1 MAQPQH
7 IQLVQHEASTSRKR
21 RWWLLLLLLL
31 LLIGWA
37 VWPNGRLAKAKEL
50 QDQLFSDASQALSPE
65 ERREK
70 FGQLRELT
78 GQLSESHR
86 RELQQNMMKQRQADL
101 ERYTQLSP
109 AEKKQRLDRDINRQ
123 EQSRQ
128 RMQQNPRSSSGGPPS
143 AGAAGQ
149 GRSSTPEDRERRRQQ
164 RLDRTTPEYRELTD
178 QYRRD
183 LELRRRER
191 GLAPSPTRPA
201 R

>member
-7 IQLVQHEASTSRKR
+7 IQFVQYESSSSRKR

-37 VWPNGRLAKAKEL
+37 IWPNGRVAKAKEL
-50 QDQLFSDASQALSPE
+50 QSQLFSDTSQALSPE

-78 GQLSESHR
+78 GQLSESQR
-86 RELQQNMMKQRQADL
+86 RDLQQNMMLQRQADL
-101 ERYTQLSP
+101 ERYVRLSP
-109 AEKKQRLDRDINRQ
+109 AEKKERLDRDINRQ

-128 RMQQNPRSSSGGPPS
+128 RMQQNPRRSTPTTGS
-143 AGAAGQ
+143 AGPA
-149 GRSSTPEDRERRRQQ
+149 RSSTPEDRERRRQQ

-191 GLAPSPTRPA
+191 GLPPSPTRLP

>member
-7 IQLVQHEASTSRKR
+7 IQFVQYESSSSRKR

-37 VWPNGRLAKAKEL
+37 IWPNGRLAKAKEL
-50 QDQLFSDASQALSPE
+50 QSQLFSDASQALSPE

-78 GQLSESHR
+78 GQLSESQR
-86 RELQQNMMKQRQADL
+86 RDLQQNMMMQRQADL
-101 ERYTQLSP
+101 ERYVRLSP
-109 AEKKQRLDRDINRQ
+109 AEKKERLDRDINRQ

-128 RMQQNPRSSSGGPPS
+128 RMQQNPRRSPSTTGS
-143 AGAAGQ
+143 AGQ
-149 GRSSTPEDRERRRQQ
+149 VRSSTPEDRERRRQQ

-183 LELRRRER
+183 LESRRRER
-191 GLAPSPTRPA
+191 GLPPSPTRTP